1 MTVRQVLAGLLATAI
16 ATADASQAPSSSFT
30 GVVVDAQDGRPVAN
44 ALLSLTGIDGPPFRI
59 QDDGRRPI
67 RVRREQGGAV
77 TLCMSMRRRT
87 CRCGMAP
94 RNPASQPRRYVAPG
108 AKLTQTIALIRG
120 GAIAGTVTTEAGD
133 PFVNGSIA
141 LWRRGYS
148 PQTGE
153 RTIVPIW
160 TSGGTTDDR
169 GHYRLFNVP
178 PGRLLRRD
186 DRRAAAERGS
196 TGDAAGRPRGS
207 CDDAH
212 GRSSGASDV
221 YRADGRGDRA
231 CQHDADVLSRRDSPV
246 GCGTGLGHR
255 GPGDLV
261 DRFRRADGAV
271 GKDHGHGHGWNRRWR
286 ARPGAPCR
294 FARSE

>member
-1 MTVRQVLAGLLATAI
+1 MMTVRQVLAGLLATAI

-67 RVRREQGGAV
+67 RVRRDQGGAV
-77 TLCMSMRRRT
+77 TLLYVYAASYVPLRD
-87 CRCGMAP
+87 GAAQP
-94 RNPASQPRRYVAPG
+94 GEPAASITVAPG

-160 TSGGTTDDR
+160 TSGGATDDR

-186 DRRAAAERGS
+186 DRRAAAESRVHRRRS
-196 TGDAAGRPRGS
+196 RPT
-207 CDDAH
+207 
-212 GRSSGASDV
+212 V
-221 YRADGRGDRA
+221 
-231 CQHDADVLSRRDSPV
+231 
-246 GCGTGLGHR
+246 
-255 GPGDLV
+255 
-261 DRFRRADGAV
+261 RFV
-271 GKDHGHGHGWNRRWR
+271 
-286 ARPGAPCR
+286 
-294 FARSE
+294 